1 MKKKRNKGFMLI
13 ETLLVSTFVL
23 GAMTYIIMQFSAL
36 KRSYDNSFKYNT
48 VVGLY
53 GIQSLDEY
61 AKKYSLYN
69 TLKGSAN
76 GASGYIDTICSNT
89 SASFNCTNLISDLNI
104 EKVLFVKDSIFKSK
118 VNTNYSLFQNDYDLY
133 QFAKKISWND
143 NGYHWIIKYKDNT
156 FATIGLTNI

>member
-1 MKKKRNKGFMLI
+1 MKKNRNKGFMLI

-69 TLKGSAN
+69 TL
-76 GASGYIDTICSNT
+76 
-89 SASFNCTNLISDLNI
+89 
-104 EKVLFVKDSIFKSK
+104 
-118 VNTNYSLFQNDYDLY
+118 
-133 QFAKKISWND
+133 
-143 NGYHWIIKYKDNT
+143 
-156 FATIGLTNI
+156 